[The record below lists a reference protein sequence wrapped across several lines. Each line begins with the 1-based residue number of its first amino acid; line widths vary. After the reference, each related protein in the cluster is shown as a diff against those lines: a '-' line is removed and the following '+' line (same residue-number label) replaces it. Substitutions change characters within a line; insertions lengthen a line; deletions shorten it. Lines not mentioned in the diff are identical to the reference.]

1 METTIKKPLSANIAP
16 ETRQFLSDKMN
27 AHFRN
32 FGATKEEQ
40 KQQYANL
47 GSGTPWGISKQS
59 NTTKA
64 RKNKRYSFATLY
76 KFALQG
82 EVSVKSTVD
91 VLHYFGY
98 DYCKK
103 TWAIDGVIKHVDNGN

>member
-1 METTIKKPLSANIAP
+1 MKTERQPRTANIEP
-16 ETRQFLSDKMN
+16 ETRQFLADKMN
-27 AHFRN
+27 AHFRK

-40 KQQYANL
+40 KLEYRKIAN
-47 GSGTPWGISKQS
+47 GAWGISKQS

-64 RKNKRYSFATLY
+64 RKNKRYSFETLY

-103 TWAIDGVIKHVDNGN
+103 TWAIDGIIKLAKDEN